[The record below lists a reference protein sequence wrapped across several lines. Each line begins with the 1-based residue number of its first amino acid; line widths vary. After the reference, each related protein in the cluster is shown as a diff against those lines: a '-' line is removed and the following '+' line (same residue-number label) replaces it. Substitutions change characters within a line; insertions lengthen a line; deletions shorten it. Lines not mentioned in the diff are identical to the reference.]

1 MATLPESADYGI
13 NGAETVEYTTKTY
26 LVKDGRICGMAD
38 GLEAM
43 RQVIDIMLRTERY
56 QYQIYTSNFGVEFQ
70 GLIGKVPE
78 YVMSMVKRRVTEVL
92 MTDKRTGYHRQARR
106 VHHTD
111 SLGAGELVFGRIVS
125 GPGPSSEERLCRDSW
140 RRGVRADM

>member
-13 NGAETVEYTTKTY
+13 NGAETVEYPTKTY

-78 YVMSMVKRRVTEVL
+78 YVMSMVKRCVTEVL
-92 MTDKRTGYHRQARR
+92 MTDKRVKAAENFIFRQANE
-106 VHHTD
+106 TLECEFD
-111 SLGAGELVFGRIVS
+111 
-125 GPGPSSEERLCRDSW
+125 
-140 RRGVRADM
+140 VRTVYGTVRTEVAL